1 MVNGLHHCLSGFA
14 IVMVSSKSTRCGT
27 ASPEDCGTDAP
38 GHGMAGGLLS
48 IEISLNMN
56 EHRQIL
62 LTGTMRS
69 AKLSQKA

>member
-1 MVNGLHHCLSGFA
+1 MANGLHHCLSGFV
-14 IVMVSSKSTRCGT
+14 IVRVSPKSMRGGT
-27 ASPEDCGTDAP
+27 VSPEDCGTDTP